1 MKTLLVFLISFSF
14 NSTVLSQNSYP
25 KFDFEIYKDKFETN
39 ELTSFDMDSIDF
51 RFDKLYELNID
62 DYYCIFQRELNYS
75 SVNVNPYYLYSV
87 QSKNGNYR
95 SITVLHYKE
104 ALYTN
109 LILLTFDLN
118 GQKISEVS
126 VAIEGGD
133 GSWWFEEKSN
143 FENDSIINSSYIE
156 SELIEEKGTQEIW
169 RTKRI
174 GTVYGLNK
182 KGQIRTISIDSTI
195 TKEIK

>member
-1 MKTLLVFLISFSF
+1 M
-14 NSTVLSQNSYP
+14 LSQNSYP
-25 KFDFEIYKDKFETN
+25 KFDFEIYKDKFETT
-39 ELTSFDMDSIDF
+39 ELTSFDLDSIDL
-51 RFDKLYELNID
+51 RFDNLYELNID

-87 QSKNGNYR
+87 QSINGNYS

-109 LILLTFDLN
+109 LILLTYDLN

-133 GSWWFEEKSN
+133 GAWWFEEKSI

-156 SELIEEKGTQEIW
+156 SELIEEKETQEIW
-169 RTKRI
+169 QTKRI
-174 GTVYGLNK
+174 KTIYELNK
-182 KGQIRTISIDSTI
+182 KGQIRTISTDSTL
-195 TKEIK
+195 TKEIN